1 MAHPSRYDPYSP
13 DSWDIE
19 GHGTVYVGDMF
30 FDDSYLIYL
39 TLDEITLET
48 VSLDDRETKLEPVF
62 WLSSKD
68 SDVTK
73 ELSEREMVPYFH
85 NKK

>member
-19 GHGTVYVGDMF
+19 GHGTVYVGDMY

-39 TLDEITLET
+39 ELNEITLEP
-48 VSLDDRETKLEPVF
+48 VSLDDKETKLEPVF
-62 WLSSKD
+62 WLASKD

-73 ELSEREMVPYFH
+73 ELSERELIPYL
-85 NKK
+85 K